1 MEQKEIIEI
10 IEYMEA
16 NIMKRK
22 EEYIRKTDPNNLI
35 KYYELAA
42 AAQTARMIK
51 MIIEECHEGDIGK
64 IYADIAVRNL

>member
-1 MEQKEIIEI
+1 MKQKEIIEI

-16 NIMKRK
+16 IIRKRK
-22 EEYIRKTDPNNLI
+22 EEYIGKTDLNDLT

-42 AAQTARMIK
+42 AAQTAGMIK
-51 MIIEECHEGDIGK
+51 MIIEECHEGNIGK